1 MPGADREPKSA
12 RAPRT
17 RPNDNV
23 DTAVE
28 TLPSGPVESGGAKR
42 RFRARVW
49 VPLLVA
55 LLAAGVLTFVRL
67 PYFAYR
73 PGSVNALTDRI
84 VVTVGESFEP
94 EGEVFFT
101 TVRQDSSVNGW
112 EYLEAFFDDGIALY
126 GEDAVLGDRS
136 RDENRDFNLELM
148 KVSKS
153 IAEAVAFR
161 HLGIDPYRATGVG
174 MAAVE
179 GPSAGLLTTDDVI
192 VSVDGQSVL
201 TSEALVEEIR
211 GRSPGQVVSLAV
223 ESIDGTSAR
232 TVEVVLGARAEDA
245 TVAFLGVMVQT
256 RWDDVE
262 GLPIDIRIKTGAVG
276 GNSAGLALTLA
287 ILEMVTPGEMT
298 GGLDVATTGTIGFD
312 GSVGPIGGVAQK
324 TVAARE
330 GGVDLFL
337 VPENEYEVAARH
349 AGDLRVEPV
358 ATLEEALAVLAEL
371 GGNADQLALP

>member
-1 MPGADREPKSA
+1 
-12 RAPRT
+12 
-17 RPNDNV
+17 
-23 DTAVE
+23 
-28 TLPSGPVESGGAKR
+28 
-42 RFRARVW
+42 
-49 VPLLVA
+49 
-55 LLAAGVLTFVRL
+55 
-67 PYFAYR
+67 
-73 PGSVNALTDRI
+73 
-84 VVTVGESFEP
+84 
-94 EGEVFFT
+94 
-101 TVRQDSSVNGW
+101 
-112 EYLEAFFDDGIALY
+112 
-126 GEDAVLGDRS
+126 
-136 RDENRDFNLELM
+136 
-148 KVSKS
+148 
-153 IAEAVAFR
+153 
-161 HLGIDPYRATGVG
+161 
-174 MAAVE
+174 
-179 GPSAGLLTTDDVI
+179 
-192 VSVDGQSVL
+192 
-201 TSEALVEEIR
+201 
-211 GRSPGQVVSLAV
+211 
-223 ESIDGTSAR
+223 
-232 TVEVVLGARAEDA
+232 VEVVLGARAEDA

-371 GGNADQLALP
+371 GGNADKLALP